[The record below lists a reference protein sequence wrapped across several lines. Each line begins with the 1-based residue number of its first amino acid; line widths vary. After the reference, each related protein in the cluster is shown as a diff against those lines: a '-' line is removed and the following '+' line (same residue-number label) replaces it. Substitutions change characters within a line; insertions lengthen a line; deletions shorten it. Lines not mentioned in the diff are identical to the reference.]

1 MPIQRRGHNGVDAAA
16 AAAPVRQGYR
26 RAGVAA
32 RHQHDHPVLGLAA
45 QHPVGVRLDTLTVRG
60 DREQVASAAAGATR
74 GELCGDPLWS
84 ISEGSWTITDDERR
98 IIAGFDERARERLN
112 EMERERVAAQFAP
125 GGASGRASDLFAI
138 TPDG

>member
-1 MPIQRRGHNGVDAAA
+1 MSANPEAAVIAAIDALERDEVDELVDWQMSDSPAAH
-16 AAAPVRQGYR
+16 VQN
-26 RAGVAA
+26 AGN
-32 RHQHDHPVLGLAA
+32 
-45 QHPVGVRLDTLTVRG
+45 
-60 DREQVASAAAGATR
+60 
-74 GELCGDPLWS
+74 PLWS